1 MLGSLNI
8 PHASTHHVICKH
20 GQFLLNVMEQ
30 GTCTLCMDDK
40 YQVLHRYSYFS
51 WWWAHSRPKHV
62 EKRNTHTKKNCA
74 PSWLYLQDY
83 TGMHEQN
90 IQYCIEIRIM

>member
-51 WWWAHSRPKHV
+51 
-62 EKRNTHTKKNCA
+62 
-74 PSWLYLQDY
+74 
-83 TGMHEQN
+83 
-90 IQYCIEIRIM
+90 